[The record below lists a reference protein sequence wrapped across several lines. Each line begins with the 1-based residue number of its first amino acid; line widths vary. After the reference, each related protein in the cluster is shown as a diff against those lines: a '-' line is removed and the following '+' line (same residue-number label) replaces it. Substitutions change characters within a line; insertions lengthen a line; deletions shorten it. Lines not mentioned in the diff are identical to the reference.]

1 MKCVHEMLCLY
12 KGRHYKGM
20 KCFVFIK
27 EGILKEGMI
36 KEGILK
42 EGILKA

>member
-20 KCFVFIK
+20 KCFVFI
-27 EGILKEGMI
+27 IIKEGM
-36 KEGILK
+36 KCLS
-42 EGILKA
+42 L